1 MRHGKRVRHPG
12 GCAKSETANTWEGS
26 MRNTTRWFNFAS
38 GVGLLLA
45 LFTTNGFAAN
55 PHCTDLGG
63 VILTNVG
70 GFGQI
75 DGSPTTMGV
84 ATGDLKGAI
93 GIQIVTASPD
103 FTSIT

>member
-1 MRHGKRVRHPG
+1 
-12 GCAKSETANTWEGS
+12 
-26 MRNTTRWFNFAS
+26 MRNTTRWFTFAS

-103 FTSIT
+103 FTKHNRAASLGYGERRDVEH